1 MNDAGTALGNG
12 DLATACLLYDQMMSD
27 LGISQ

>member
-1 MNDAGTALGNG
+1 MNDAGTALGKG
-12 DLATACLLYDQMMSD
+12 DLATACLPYDQVISD